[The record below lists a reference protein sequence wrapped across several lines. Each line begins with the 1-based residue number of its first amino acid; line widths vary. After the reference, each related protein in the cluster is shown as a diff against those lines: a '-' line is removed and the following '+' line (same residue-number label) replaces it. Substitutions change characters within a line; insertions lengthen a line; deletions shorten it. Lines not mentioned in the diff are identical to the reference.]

1 MFDIIRR
8 DKDKKEESNDIPNE
22 KFYVEIKPDTEI
34 IRAENPEQLKLI
46 TKLENAKALP
56 EDELPALEEDEV
68 CGHWE
73 REVNFLSEVDYELHK
88 KIGTDPVVSG
98 YCPDCGK
105 TLGQPKSGWSPKIT
119 YKKK

>member
-8 DKDKKEESNDIPNE
+8 DKDKKEEKPVETED
-22 KFYVEIKPDTEI
+22 KYYVEIKPNTEI
-34 IRAENPEQLKLI
+34 IRAENTEQLKLI
-46 TKLENAKALP
+46 SKLENAKALP
-56 EDELPALEEDEV
+56 EDKLPELQEDEV

-105 TLGQPKSGWSPKIT
+105 TLGQPKRGWYPKIT

>member
-8 DKDKKEESNDIPNE
+8 DKKEEKPVETED
-22 KFYVEIKPDTEI
+22 KYYVEIKPNTEI

-46 TKLENAKALP
+46 SKLEDAKALP
-56 EDELPALEEDEV
+56 VDELPALQEDEV

-105 TLGQPKSGWSPKIT
+105 TLGQPKRGWYPKIT